1 MQPRSDHYSRL
12 AHTPYDGSEPLFRIG
27 LRPFDISDWLHVDHT
42 HAYFLEE
49 KKRLMAEIPEKVF
62 QAGVNTLEA
71 QQEVLEMVSAFPG
84 IIPQQSDHDN
94 RDLPPLLRAAYL
106 VPEDLVIM
114 RKSDEGW
121 RLVAGSVCFP
131 SSWALQEKIG
141 LVMHDVHGPVPGFKK
156 GTRNAGMIERIF
168 DNLQVGLPVE
178 RFNWSV
184 YNDASLYHGERS
196 GEHMNQETDCFLR
209 VERQTLTKLPKSGD
223 ILFTIRIY
231 VDPFEALE
239 AREDRRE
246 IALGFIR
253 LLDQMKPEE
262 LAYKGLDAG
271 RGRLI
276 SRLNKLVQEQ

>member
-1 MQPRSDHYSRL
+1 
-12 AHTPYDGSEPLFRIG
+12 
-27 LRPFDISDWLHVDHT
+27 
-42 HAYFLEE
+42 
-49 KKRLMAEIPEKVF
+49 
-62 QAGVNTLEA
+62 
-71 QQEVLEMVSAFPG
+71 
-84 IIPQQSDHDN
+84 
-94 RDLPPLLRAAYL
+94 
-106 VPEDLVIM
+106 
-114 RKSDEGW
+114 
-121 RLVAGSVCFP
+121 
-131 SSWALQEKIG
+131 
-141 LVMHDVHGPVPGFKK
+141 
-156 GTRNAGMIERIF
+156 MIERIF